1 MTVIKY
7 VDSNSSTA
15 VMDIT
20 DHSISEFRANNIEVS
35 HSTVYN
41 FMRAGWN
48 LVKSRAPLS

>member
-1 MTVIKY
+1 MTAIKY
-7 VDSNSSTA
+7 VDSNFSTA

-20 DHSISEFRANNIEVS
+20 DHLISGFRPIDIKVS

-48 LVKSRAPLS
+48 LLKSRAPLS